1 MLFRDNISDG
11 MMTRET
17 DALSDAVM
25 NALWFSHYYKPT
37 SAQEEEELNAG
48 KLARE

>member
-1 MLFRDNISDG
+1 
-11 MMTRET
+11 MMTKDT

-25 NALWFSHYYKPT
+25 NALWFPSAYRPT
-37 SAQEEEELNAG
+37 KGQPDGEIDAA

>member
-1 MLFRDNISDG
+1 
-11 MMTRET
+11 MMTKDT

-25 NALWFSHYYKPT
+25 NALWFPDYYRPT
-37 SAQEEEELNAG
+37 ASQPEEEINAG